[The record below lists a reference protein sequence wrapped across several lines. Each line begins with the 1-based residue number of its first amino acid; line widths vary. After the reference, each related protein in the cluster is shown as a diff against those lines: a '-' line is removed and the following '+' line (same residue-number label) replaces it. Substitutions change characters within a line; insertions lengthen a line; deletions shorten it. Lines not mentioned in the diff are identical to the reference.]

1 MAMDSKSINIKK
13 TAPGKLYDTFF
24 VSEYGKLESVR
35 AGRYNTQFSILLLNI
50 DGIDTPIHDDE
61 AGEFIKKNTN
71 KILEAIRPCDVA
83 GMADDRQVAIILPET
98 DYFGSLIAIR
108 KITKSLS
115 TALTYENPP
124 KKVIMSQATFPNDGR
139 GYGALIST
147 ASKRMND
154 KKESLW
160 EKNEFR
166 TKLFW
171 EILGDIS
178 GTTYKGF
185 ENASFDLGGGQTLSE
200 SFIDQINELI
210 IKEITLAPH
219 KRGIAF
225 FAAKKLSSLPAINT
239 LGHIGTLSTKV
250 FLVGQSED
258 SLRDVKNATPIFL
271 DDPRLRET
279 FFTFYLTE
287 DSGYSLI
294 CRENWGATF
303 SCFHSSDAY
312 LVDGLINKFQLEY
325 SLQEQL

>member
-1 MAMDSKSINIKK
+1 MATDSKSHGHKK
-13 TAPGKLYDTFF
+13 TVPGRLYDTFF
-24 VSEYGKLESVR
+24 VSEYGKIESMR
-35 AGRYNTQFSILLLNI
+35 AARYSTQFSILLMNI
-50 DGIDTPIHDDE
+50 DGMDSPLRDDE
-61 AGEFIKKNTN
+61 AAGFVKKISNS
-71 KILEAIRPCDVA
+71 ILDAIRPCDVA

-98 DYFGSLIAIR
+98 DYFGALIAIR
-108 KITKSLS
+108 KITKALS
-115 TALTYENPP
+115 STLTYENPP
-124 KKVIMSQATFPNDGR
+124 KKVVMSQATFPKDGK

-147 ASKRMND
+147 ASKRMID
-154 KKESLW
+154 KKDSFW
-160 EKNEFR
+160 EKEEFR
-166 TKLFW
+166 NKLFW
-171 EILGDIS
+171 EILGDMS
-178 GTTYKGF
+178 STTYKGF
-185 ENASFDLGGGQTLSE
+185 ENSSFDLGGGQTLSE

-210 IKEITLAPH
+210 VREITQAPH

-225 FAAKKLSSLPAINT
+225 FASKKLSALPALNT

-250 FLVGQSED
+250 FLIGQSED
-258 SLRDVKNATPIFL
+258 SLRDIKNATPLFL

-303 SCFHSSDAY
+303 SCFHSADPY

>member
-1 MAMDSKSINIKK
+1 MPIDSKTLSAKK
-13 TAPGKLYDTFF
+13 AAPGKLYDTFF
-24 VSEYGKLESVR
+24 VSEYGKLEALR
-35 AGRYNTQFSILLLNI
+35 AGRYNTQFSILLLTI
-50 DGIDTPIHDDE
+50 DGIDAQIHDDE
-61 AGEFIKKNTN
+61 ASDFIKKTSN

-108 KITKSLS
+108 KLTKSLS

-147 ASKRMND
+147 ASKRMAD

-171 EILGDIS
+171 EIIGDITGS
-178 GTTYKGF
+178 TYKGF
-185 ENASFDLGGGQTLSE
+185 ENSSFDLGGGQSLSE

-210 IKEITLAPH
+210 IREITLAPH

-225 FAAKKLSSLPAINT
+225 FAAKKLSTLPAINT

-250 FLVGQSED
+250 FLIGQSED
-258 SLRDVKNATPIFL
+258 SLREIKNATPIFL

-279 FFTFYLTE
+279 FFTLYLTE